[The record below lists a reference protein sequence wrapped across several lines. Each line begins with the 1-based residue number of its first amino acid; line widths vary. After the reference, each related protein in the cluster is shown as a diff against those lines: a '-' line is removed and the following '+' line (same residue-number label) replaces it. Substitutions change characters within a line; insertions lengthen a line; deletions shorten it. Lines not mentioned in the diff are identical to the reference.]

1 MALTKITG
9 EGVGAVDNLTVDT
22 NTLVVDAANN
32 RVGVREASPAAPLH
46 ISTAASTTAE
56 IRLTANNTGSGSG
69 DRGRIAVYS
78 SRNDGTAYEAGRIE
92 IDRSSGTEDKA
103 HILFATNDGS
113 GVTERLRILSGG
125 GLTFNGDTAAANA
138 LDDYEEGTWT
148 PQISATD
155 GIGTLTYSAQVGH
168 YTKIGNRVNF
178 HMYVLINQKGTVAGS
193 IRYTLPF
200 SSASVTNLYTAVSFW
215 VNNSVNGQVFD
226 GDFHLQAYIAPGSS
240 IVVPQSLDGD
250 GGVTHLNA
258 GHISNGTDVMIAGHY
273 SV

>member
-1 MALTKITG
+1 MLALVG
-9 EGVGAVDNLTVDT
+9 E
-22 NTLVVDAANN
+22 
-32 RVGVREASPAAPLH
+32 S
-46 ISTAASTTAE
+46 
-56 IRLTANNTGSGSG
+56 NNTGDTSGYT
-69 DRGRIAVYS
+69 V
-78 SRNDGTAYEAGRIE
+78 RN
-92 IDRSSGTEDKA
+92 S
-103 HILFATNDGS
+103 ILFGGQATTDTRTRIDGVHNRAAALGGELVFNTCTS
-113 GVTERLRILSGG
+113 GGSLTEKARFLANG

-215 VNNSVNGQVFD
+215 VNGSVNGQVFD

-258 GHISNGTDVMIAGHY
+258 GHISNGMDVMIAGHY